1 MWGRVGPAR
10 ARVESTARH
19 AVGGA
24 RAALTR
30 EGYALARGQQ
40 KSNKEKRKP
49 KQDKAKPASQTATF
63 GSGVN
68 FGGKKR

>member
-1 MWGRVGPAR
+1 
-10 ARVESTARH
+10 
-19 AVGGA
+19 
-24 RAALTR
+24 
-30 EGYALARGQQ
+30 LARGQQ